1 MKGNKRRN
9 NAVYE
14 HIFGKIKTPFENVQ
28 HSHCRRRPPKS
39 HPHTPQKKKKNPQ
52 KKNKKNYSMMKYSD
66 RIVVH
71 LMITCWKE
79 RYWWKKK
86 PLVSFNYYL
95 ALVELIIRNIY
106 VFCGQC
112 SKFSDGVY
120 NYDILK
126 RDNALKVHF
135 FYITLLSQVI
145 LYLCNKIRCLLY

>member
-1 MKGNKRRN
+1 MSTSLAKSRPHLKMYNI
-9 NAVYE
+9 
-14 HIFGKIKTPFENVQ
+14 HIAEEDHPNHIPTP
-28 HSHCRRRPPKS
+28 P
-39 HPHTPQKKKKNPQ
+39 KKKKNPQ

>member
-39 HPHTPQKKKKNPQ
+39 HPHTPKKKKKNPQ
-52 KKNKKNYSMMKYSD
+52 QKNKKNYSMMKYSN

-145 LYLCNKIRCLLY
+145 LYLCNRIQCLLY